1 MSSSED
7 DVDFPQQQALP
18 VAEGVPSFEG
28 PATSAEE
35 YLARVRF
42 EAKQC
47 PAVVRADLA
56 SKSIKDVASRPDRF
70 AVVEEPVLPSHSSS
84 VDAAWA
90 QSMVAVFSELRM
102 KVDLL
107 WCGSTLGRI
116 RGANN
121 RAAEIPGTDDLSKW
135 EIFSIG
141 HLDQFGG
148 GAFPS
153 GHPPQL
159 CYLRSLDYVSM
170 ARLFGRL
177 VERFTGIPD
186 YSSVP
191 DSLPLWLYALAA
203 CLEKPLSADCE
214 SYFRSLFRH
223 CSMLQTSLHCAHLQ
237 GADEIVAQLNVLMA
251 VSGGYF
257 GQDESLREACKHC
270 APE

>member
-1 MSSSED
+1 MCILCSL
-7 DVDFPQQQALP
+7 QL
-18 VAEGVPSFEG
+18 
-28 PATSAEE
+28 
-35 YLARVRF
+35 
-42 EAKQC
+42 
-47 PAVVRADLA
+47 VV
-56 SKSIKDVASRPDRF
+56 
-70 AVVEEPVLPSHSSS
+70 
-84 VDAAWA
+84 
-90 QSMVAVFSELRM
+90 
-102 KVDLL
+102 
-107 WCGSTLGRI
+107 
-116 RGANN
+116 
-121 RAAEIPGTDDLSKW
+121 
-135 EIFSIG
+135 
-141 HLDQFGG
+141 
-148 GAFPS
+148 AFPS

-159 CYLRSLDYVSM
+159 CYLRSLDYVRFLSQFPWRIPSNLWGSPTLTLLLLSSQVSM